1 MEFRS
6 SAFPPDFADRMAA
19 SVEQAREAA
28 ASAQASREA
37 RARAAAEGG
46 GGGGGGG
53 DGGARGVK
61 RLTRES
67 SSEADLT
74 SRDLH
79 RLEGN
84 ALRLRGLLRNMEATP
99 DKRRFSVDLMGQID
113 TLEKTV
119 AVGKEEQDVQH
130 SDTRARLSSSMAGL
144 SL

>member
-46 GGGGGGG
+46 GGAGGE